1 MTSECSPIPVTT
13 SSAKNSI
20 NNMINGN
27 NGLNN
32 ENCNHINNTDSD
44 SHKGIVDEKRGRER
58 NAGNNMQNK
67 ANMRNN
73 KSNGNNVNT
82 NSSNSN
88 LSKQTGKSLSYNGK
102 ALGNRVSNSSLVS
115 SNSASI
121 QAQAAA
127 AAMIHPYMNAR
138 LQGIQASTAACMNVN
153 PYLRYNP
160 AFAAAAAAAINPYAG
175 YPPPSVNSGYQ
186 SSRMPASSPPV
197 STASTGGSS
206 QTASNGST
214 SASSSGSNSG
224 TVSSGANANANGNS
238 TLAEQL
244 SKTNLYIRGLTPTTT
259 DKDLYALCSPYGTI
273 ISTKA
278 ILDKNTN
285 KCKGYGFVDFE
296 SPIAAES
303 AVKNLQAQG
312 VQAQMAKQQEQ
323 DPTNLYIA
331 NLPPYMTETEL
342 ESMLAPYGTVISTRI
357 LRDANMQPRGVGFA
371 RMESKEKCEAIIT
384 IFNGKLLPSCK
395 EALLVKFADGGNKKK
410 NQFKGQDSRW
420 RDGDSLPLTYDSS
433 SLSQNGV
440 TAQLMPSAMSSY
452 QRTYSTPVSAAYP
465 TALQTNPW
473 MHPQAA
479 TQYIVQ
485 PHAMAQMIPS
495 GLDPNTLHFST
506 LMPQLTAQMSQ
517 IQLSGVSGA
526 SYVTGNPHA
535 YGTQL
540 YTPQL
545 IQTVPLGGD
554 DPSNPTHSVS
564 SGSASGED
572 QQHSFQMY
580 NQSK

>member
-1 MTSECSPIPVTT
+1 M
-13 SSAKNSI
+13 SSGKSI
-20 NNMINGN
+20 SLNGK
-27 NGLNN
+27 GL
-32 ENCNHINNTDSD
+32 
-44 SHKGIVDEKRGRER
+44 
-58 NAGNNMQNK
+58 A
-67 ANMRNN
+67 
-73 KSNGNNVNT
+73 SNGKPLT
-82 NSSNSN
+82 N
-88 LSKQTGKSLSYNGK
+88 
-102 ALGNRVSNSSLVS
+102 NRVSTKPSKGLAKSP
-115 SNSASI
+115 ATI

-127 AAMIHPYMNAR
+127 AAMIQPYINAR
-138 LQGIQASTAACMNVN
+138 LQNIQASAACMNVN

-160 AFAAAAAAAINPYAG
+160 AFAAAAAAINPYATAAAAG

-206 QTASNGST
+206 QTASNGSA
-214 SASSSGSNSG
+214 SASSSGSANSG
-224 TVSSGANANANGNS
+224 GTGNGSGSVNANAANGNS
-238 TLAEQL
+238 SLAEQL

-259 DKDLYALCSPYGTI
+259 DKDLYSLCSPYGTI

-296 SPIAAES
+296 SPIAAEN
-303 AVKNLQAQG
+303 AVKNLQTQG
-312 VQAQMAKQQEQ
+312 VQAQMAKCTDTNRNKISSPQTNKLQQEQ

-371 RMESKEKCEAIIT
+371 RMESKEKCESIIT

-420 RDGDSLPLTYDSS
+420 RDGDTLPMAYDSS
-433 SLSQNGV
+433 TISQNGV
-440 TAQLMPSAMSSY
+440 ATQLMPSAMSQY

-465 TALQTNPW
+465 TALQTSAW

-485 PHAMAQMIPS
+485 PHMAQMIPS

-535 YGTQL
+535 YGAQTL

-554 DPSNPTHSVS
+554 DPSNPNHSVS

-572 QQHSFQMY
+572 QHSFQMY

>member
-1 MTSECSPIPVTT
+1 MSRD
-13 SSAKNSI
+13 
-20 NNMINGN
+20 
-27 NGLNN
+27 
-32 ENCNHINNTDSD
+32 HNTGS
-44 SHKGIVDEKRGRER
+44 
-58 NAGNNMQNK
+58 NNMQNK
-67 ANMRNN
+67 ANNMRNN
-73 KSNGNNVNT
+73 KSQSNGNSV
-82 NSSNSN
+82 SNSN
-88 LSKQTGKSLSYNGK
+88 TANSNVSKQTGKSLSYNGK
-102 ALGNRVSNSSLVS
+102 ALGNRLTNSGGMVTT
-115 SNSASI
+115 NSASLVN
-121 QAQAAA
+121 QAA

-138 LQGIQASTAACMNVN
+138 LQGIQASTACMNVN

-160 AFAAAAAAAINPYAG
+160 AFAAAAATAINPYAG
-175 YPPPSVNSGYQ
+175 YPQPSVNSGYQ
-186 SSRMPASSPPV
+186 NSRMPASSPPV
-197 STASTGGSS
+197 STASTNGSS

-224 TVSSGANANANGNS
+224 TVSSGAGTSGNRNGNNNDNS

-259 DKDLYALCSPYGTI
+259 DKDLYSLCSPYGTI

-296 SPIAAES
+296 SPIAAEN

-312 VQAQMAKQQEQ
+312 VQAQMAKCTDTNRNKIASPATNKLQQEQ

-331 NLPPYMTETEL
+331 NLPSYMTENDL

-371 RMESKEKCEAIIT
+371 RMESKEKCESIIAM
-384 IFNGKLLPSCK
+384 FNGKLLPTCK

-410 NQFKGQDSRW
+410 NPFKGQDARW
-420 RDGDSLPLTYDSS
+420 RDGDPLPIAYDSS

-452 QRTYSTPVSAAYP
+452 QRTYSTPVSATYP
-465 TALQTNPW
+465 AALQTSPW
-473 MHPQAA
+473 MHPQAT

-495 GLDPNTLHFST
+495 GLDPNTTLHFST

-535 YGTQL
+535 YGTQAL

-545 IQTVPLGGD
+545 IQTVPMGD